1 MSVWINPAS
10 PERFTVHS
18 FAGDPFGVCRDYVR
32 NALGLPAWQDGTRI
46 SVDPAET
53 ARRSA
58 VREKARAAAEAE
70 ALTKRQ
76 RALRIWNAAH
86 DPRGTLVE
94 TYLRN
99 RGLELPADLAGE
111 VLRFHPICPW
121 GDRTVPAMIAL
132 FRDAHTDEPTGIHR
146 TALAHDGRKRFE
158 GAEARKMYGGAIG
171 AAIKLDADAEVT
183 HGLVI
188 GEGIETGIAARQL
201 GIKPVWALGSVGAIS
216 TFPVLPGIGCLTV
229 LGETDA
235 KGANA
240 AAIQSCGLRWVEA
253 GRAVEIVRP
262 RTGGDMNDII
272 MGGSPA

>member
-1 MSVWINPAS
+1 M
-10 PERFTVHS
+10 
-18 FAGDPFGVCRDYVR
+18 
-32 NALGLPAWQDGTRI
+32 
-46 SVDPAET
+46 
-53 ARRSA
+53 
-58 VREKARAAAEAE
+58 
-70 ALTKRQ
+70 
-76 RALRIWNAAH
+76 RIWNAAH
-86 DPRGTLVE
+86 DPRGTVVQV
-94 TYLRN
+94 YLHN
-99 RGLELPADLAGE
+99 RGLALTDDLAGE

-121 GDRTVPAMIAL
+121 GDRTVPAMVAL

-188 GEGIETGIAARQL
+188 GEGIETSIAARQL
-201 GIKPVWALGSVGAIS
+201 GIGPVWALGSVGAIS
-216 TFPVLPGIGCLTV
+216 TFPVLPGIECLTI